1 MKKKLMKQINQK
13 NLKKISTDSLQDNLK
28 RFIRE
33 KKLENKRIALEEQML
48 GFFDQNKVKSR
59 LFLK

>member
-1 MKKKLMKQINQK
+1 MKQINQK